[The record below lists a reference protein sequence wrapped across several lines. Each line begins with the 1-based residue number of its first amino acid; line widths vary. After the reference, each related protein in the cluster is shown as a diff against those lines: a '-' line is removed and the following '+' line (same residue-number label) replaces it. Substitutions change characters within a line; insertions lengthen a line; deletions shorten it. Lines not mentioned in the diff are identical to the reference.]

1 MEANM
6 NPNSIVP
13 LYVQVVECL
22 KRDIENGVYNA
33 TGRIPTE
40 AELAEQYKVS
50 RITIRRAVDD
60 LVSQGLVEKKQGKGT
75 FICRQKFAKDIKNL
89 QSFSEMCHHM
99 NMKPGGQMLENKLVR
114 ADEKIRKQLNLEPG
128 AYVIYISRL
137 RTADGEPVTIEKN
150 YFPVKKFDDNSLFEC
165 LQEEAKVRV
174 ISSEKQIEL
183 CRATAA
189 EAKLMKVKKGAPL
202 LYIKSVAYTYDREP
216 LYAGAQVF
224 NGEVCSLYV
233 CESVEQ

>member
-137 RTADGEPVTIEKN
+137 RTA
-150 YFPVKKFDDNSLFEC
+150 
-165 LQEEAKVRV
+165 AARR
-174 ISSEKQIEL
+174 
-183 CRATAA
+183 RA
-189 EAKLMKVKKGAPL
+189 
-202 LYIKSVAYTYDREP
+202 DH
-216 LYAGAQVF
+216 
-224 NGEVCSLYV
+224 NGITERRRTST
-233 CESVEQ
+233 

>member
-99 NMKPGGQMLENKLVR
+99 NMKPGGQMLENKLVH

-128 AYVIYISRL
+128 AYVKHYGQGHKRQTEK
-137 RTADGEPVTIEKN
+137 RAADNK
-150 YFPVKKFDDNSLFEC
+150 
-165 LQEEAKVRV
+165 
-174 ISSEKQIEL
+174 
-183 CRATAA
+183 
-189 EAKLMKVKKGAPL
+189 
-202 LYIKSVAYTYDREP
+202 
-216 LYAGAQVF
+216 
-224 NGEVCSLYV
+224 
-233 CESVEQ
+233 

>member
-1 MEANM
+1 MEINM

-99 NMKPGGQMLENKLVR
+99 NMKP
-114 ADEKIRKQLNLEPG
+114 ADRCW
-128 AYVIYISRL
+128 
-137 RTADGEPVTIEKN
+137 RTSWFT
-150 YFPVKKFDDNSLFEC
+150 
-165 LQEEAKVRV
+165 
-174 ISSEKQIEL
+174 
-183 CRATAA
+183 
-189 EAKLMKVKKGAPL
+189 LMKRFGN
-202 LYIKSVAYTYDREP
+202 S
-216 LYAGAQVF
+216 
-224 NGEVCSLYV
+224 
-233 CESVEQ
+233 

>member
-75 FICRQKFAKDIKNL
+75 
-89 QSFSEMCHHM
+89 
-99 NMKPGGQMLENKLVR
+99 
-114 ADEKIRKQLNLEPG
+114 
-128 AYVIYISRL
+128 
-137 RTADGEPVTIEKN
+137 
-150 YFPVKKFDDNSLFEC
+150 DDDHILMSIDEC
-165 LQEEAKVRV
+165 LVAGSEE
-174 ISSEKQIEL
+174 SQ
-183 CRATAA
+183 
-189 EAKLMKVKKGAPL
+189 
-202 LYIKSVAYTYDREP
+202 DREIGR
-216 LYAGAQVF
+216 ASCRERV
-224 NGEVCSLYV
+224 
-233 CESVEQ
+233 

>member
-1 MEANM
+1 MEINM

-99 NMKPGGQMLENKLVR
+99 NMKPGGQMLENKLVH
-114 ADEKIRKQLNLEPG
+114 ADEKIRKQLNLLGITVVAGNQTLEKTQINARNVCQWLG
-128 AYVIYISRL
+128 V
-137 RTADGEPVTIEKN
+137 DVPV
-150 YFPVKKFDDNSLFEC
+150 
-165 LQEEAKVRV
+165 
-174 ISSEKQIEL
+174 
-183 CRATAA
+183 
-189 EAKLMKVKKGAPL
+189 
-202 LYIKSVAYTYDREP
+202 
-216 LYAGAQVF
+216 YAGCGQPMV
-224 NGEVCSLYV
+224 NR
-233 CESVEQ
+233 

>member
-1 MEANM
+1 MEINM

-89 QSFSEMCHHM
+89 QSFSET
-99 NMKPGGQMLENKLVR
+99 GRTVAGEL
-114 ADEKIRKQLNLEPG
+114 AG
-128 AYVIYISRL
+128 SR
-137 RTADGEPVTIEKN
+137 
-150 YFPVKKFDDNSLFEC
+150 
-165 LQEEAKVRV
+165 
-174 ISSEKQIEL
+174 
-183 CRATAA
+183 
-189 EAKLMKVKKGAPL
+189 
-202 LYIKSVAYTYDREP
+202 
-216 LYAGAQVF
+216 
-224 NGEVCSLYV
+224 
-233 CESVEQ
+233 